1 MLFQNSC
8 GIKASAYNVALPSE
22 RKKSSWICWTIEISP
37 PTRWIL
43 LGHIELLCIRA
54 LTWACAFAAATCYAR
69 PRASRRKSL
78 NILTA
83 GEPMGLS
90 SRCQLLLLASHRMA
104 LTRECKIPIRIAR
117 EIEIFSIFASLVPT
131 LVPKHNLRF
140 RVFRSTIYWSWW
152 LINIYETFGGKKIT
166 VSLWNVVSAPCYETG
181 PNLRM
186 LLVVDRWL

>member
-1 MLFQNSC
+1 MSRYLVNARNRAESAERSRFLPLRVEFCSDISTSC
-8 GIKASAYNVALPSE
+8 AYALSLG
-22 RKKSSWICWTIEISP
+22 RARSP
-37 PTRWIL
+37 PP
-43 LGHIELLCIRA
+43 H
-54 LTWACAFAAATCYAR
+54 AAR
-69 PRASRRKSL
+69 DPRAGRRKSL

-90 SRCQLLLLASHRMA
+90 SRRQLLLLASHRMA